1 MDPTYCF
8 TTSVLQSKI
17 TCKINVTPK
26 IILVVHNFPTE
37 LPLYYIPERC
47 GIIPKSNDQT
57 GE

>member
-1 MDPTYCF
+1 MDLTNCF
-8 TTSVLQSKI
+8 TTSFLQSKI

-37 LPLYYIPERC
+37 LPLYYIPEGC
-47 GIIPKSNDQT
+47 GITSKSNDQT